1 MRLIPVL
8 LAAAIAVPIAL
19 PAGAAELTGTLQ
31 KVKETKTIV
40 MGVRDTSVPFG
51 YVDDKQNYIGYAVD
65 ICMKIVDAVKKEVGV
80 PDLKV
85 EKQLVTS
92 SNRIPLMANGTIDI
106 ECGSTTNN
114 ADRQKQVAF
123 TNSHYL
129 TASRYLYKKA
139 NNLPID
145 SLKGKAVVSVNGTTN
160 IVQLNRANTE
170 RKLGI
175 TVLTAKDVVEA
186 FLMVETDRAAA
197 FVMDDVILA
206 ALIAGAKDPSLYV
219 ISDDPFSKP
228 EPYGIM
234 LRRGDP
240 QFKELADRA
249 TKELYASPEIMTIY
263 NRWFLSPVPPKGL
276 NYNVPLSPALRYQFQ
291 HPISSPDPDDYKS

>member
-1 MRLIPVL
+1 M
-8 LAAAIAVPIAL
+8 
-19 PAGAAELTGTLQ
+19 
-31 KVKETKTIV
+31 KETKTIV

-51 YVDDKQNYIGYAVD
+51 YVDDKQQYIGYAVD

-92 SNRIPLMANGTIDI
+92 SNRIPLMSNGTIDI

-114 ADRQKQVAF
+114 ADREKQVAF
-123 TNSHYL
+123 TNSHFL

-139 NNLPID
+139 NNLPTID
-145 SLKGKAVVSVNGTTN
+145 SLKGKTVVSVNGTTN

-186 FLMVETDRAAA
+186 FLMVETDRASA
-197 FVMDDVILA
+197 FVMDDVILS
-206 ALIAGAKDPSLYV
+206 ALIAGAKDPAAYT

-240 QFKELADRA
+240 QFKALADRA
-249 TKELYASPEIMTIY
+249 TAELYGQPGDHDDLQPLVPEPGAAEGAE
-263 NRWFLSPVPPKGL
+263 L
-276 NYNVPLSPALRYQFQ
+276 Q
-291 HPISSPDPDDYKS
+291 HPAFAGVEVSVPASDQQPESGRLQELRPRGHL